1 MLEDEWRMSQSKIC
15 FDCSVCAKGPQGAE
29 HSAPNGID
37 VVYELS
43 GYQSTIVSDGLSES
57 MATTNLYKKL

>member
-1 MLEDEWRMSQSKIC
+1 MSQSKFC
-15 FDCSVCAKGPQGAE
+15 FDCSVCTKGPQGGE

-43 GYQSTIVSDGLSES
+43 GYERTDVSDGLSES
-57 MATTNLYKKL
+57 MAKTDLHKEL